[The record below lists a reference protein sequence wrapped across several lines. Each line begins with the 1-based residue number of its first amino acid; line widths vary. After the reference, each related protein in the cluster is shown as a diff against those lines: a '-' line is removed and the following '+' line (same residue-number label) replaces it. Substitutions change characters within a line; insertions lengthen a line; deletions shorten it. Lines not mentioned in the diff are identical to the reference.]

1 VVELTQQG
9 SHMVCYPKEE
19 FYRANMVLSML
30 PRRRNYISS
39 HDEMSME
46 VWKEVEISKE
56 AFQQASE
63 ANIDHII

>member
-9 SHMVCYPKEE
+9 SHMVCYLKEE

-39 HDEMSME
+39 RDEMYME
-46 VWKEVEISKE
+46 VWKEVERVP
-56 AFQQASE
+56 
-63 ANIDHII
+63 